1 VYDFAAHVTTIQEAD
16 SMRNIRHLGGK
27 VAAPTVSVGAR
38 LGFPKT
44 RFQGSKLRFLPFLR
58 GALEP
63 LAFESAVDVFGGTGA
78 VSYLLKRLGRQV
90 HYNDA
95 LLSNHASGLALIENG
110 SRTLG
115 SARARDLFARM
126 PGAAYES
133 VIENTFKDIFY
144 LDEENAS
151 LDVAAQNIAR
161 MQNSVDQALAR
172 HALFQA
178 CLMKRPF
185 NLFHRRNL
193 ALRTADVARSFGN
206 KATWERPFPELVI
219 EAATA
224 VDAAVFDNGKQ
235 NRATALDAAR
245 CPLDAELVYLDPPYV
260 RADKASFRYLD
271 GYHFLEGICRYAEW
285 TSLIDPSKRHLPL
298 DLPPSPFEDP
308 RSNAA
313 ALESLFVRAKSA
325 RHIAL
330 SYRDDGQPTIE
341 ELVRLF
347 EKLGRRV
354 QRFTQENTYA
364 LARKRSSE
372 VLLIA
377 TRKHG

>member
-1 VYDFAAHVTTIQEAD
+1 MA
-16 SMRNIRHLGGK
+16 RNRQLPRS
-27 VAAPTVSVGAR
+27 VAAPTISRSDR

-58 GALEP
+58 SALEP
-63 LAFESAVDVFGGTGA
+63 LAFETAVDVFGGTGA

-110 SRTLG
+110 TRKLG
-115 SARARDLFARM
+115 SDRARGLFDRAA
-126 PGAAYES
+126 GAPYES
-133 VIENTFKDIFY
+133 FIRNTFKEIFY
-144 LDEENAS
+144 LDEENAA
-151 LDVAAQNIAR
+151 LDIAAQNIAR
-161 MQNSVDQALAR
+161 MQSAVDRALAR

-193 ALRTADVARSFGN
+193 ALRTADVKRSFGN

-219 EAATA
+219 EAALA
-224 VDAAVFDNGKQ
+224 ADAAVFDNGKP
-235 NRATALDAAR
+235 NRATALDAAL

-271 GYHFLEGICRYAEW
+271 GYHFLEGICRYPEW
-285 TSLIDPSKRHLPL
+285 PALIDTSKRHLPL

-308 RSNAA
+308 RLNGE
-313 ALESLFVRAKSA
+313 ALEQLLVRAHRA

-330 SYRDDGQPTIE
+330 SYREDGQPTIDA
-341 ELVRLF
+341 LVSTLR
-347 EKLGRRV
+347 KLGRKV
-354 QRFTQENTYA
+354 ERFAIDNTYA
-364 LARKRSSE
+364 LAVKSSRE
-372 VLLIA
+372 VLLVA
-377 TRKHG
+377 SR

>member
-1 VYDFAAHVTTIQEAD
+1 
-16 SMRNIRHLGGK
+16 MRDVRQLRPS
-27 VAAPTVSVGAR
+27 ATAPTISR
-38 LGFPKT
+38 SETLGFPKT

-58 GALEP
+58 RALEP
-63 LAFESAVDVFGGTGA
+63 LAFETAVDVFGGTGA

-110 SRTLG
+110 TRLLG
-115 SARARDLFARM
+115 SDRARGLFDRAA
-126 PGAAYES
+126 GAPYES
-133 VIENTFKDIFY
+133 FIRNTFKEIFY

-161 MQNSVDQALAR
+161 MQSAVDRALAR

-193 ALRTADVARSFGN
+193 ALRTADVKRSFGN
-206 KATWERPFPELVI
+206 KATWERPFPELVV
-219 EAATA
+219 EAAVA
-224 VDAAVFDNGKQ
+224 ADAAVFDNGRP
-235 NRATALDAAR
+235 NRATALDAAL
-245 CPLDAELVYLDPPYV
+245 CPLDADLVYLDPPYV

-271 GYHFLEGICRYAEW
+271 GYHFLEGICRYDEW
-285 TSLIDPSKRHLPL
+285 SSLIDRSKRHLPL
-298 DLPPSPFEDP
+298 GLPPSPFEDP
-308 RSNAA
+308 RANGD
-313 ALESLFVRAKSA
+313 ALEALFVRAAPA
-325 RHIAL
+325 RHLAL
-330 SYRDDGQPTIE
+330 SYRDDGLPSIDALT
-341 ELVRLF
+341 RLF

-364 LARKRSSE
+364 LARRRSSE

-377 TRKHG
+377 TRKRG